1 MGCMPAFSY
10 PAISTCKR
18 DNDYLSIWT
27 RCVAM
32 DCCDTTNG
40 SICFMIWILCTT
52 GRHRDATLLDRFA
65 LTASTDVH
73 STCGGSTELQPAN
86 QTDKEVREKD
96 EHLMSHEL
104 NACVGGSNWPT
115 LVSNARIDVRF
126 MTAFF
131 SSLRLLCIEFAMPYV
146 ITM

>member
-1 MGCMPAFSY
+1 MTAFSY

-52 GRHRDATLLDRFA
+52 GRRRDATLLDRFA

-104 NACVGGSNWPT
+104 NACVGGSKWPT

-131 SSLRLLCIEFAMPYV
+131 RA
-146 ITM
+146 